1 MFKMIER
8 PADCEIRS
16 VIRFL
21 NARNVKL
28 ADIHCKICEVYGE
41 NAMSDGMVR
50 KWVRQFNESRENVH
64 DEVRSGRPSVVYDDL
79 VRAVDSKVHE
89 DRRFTISSLS
99 LHFPQISRTIL
110 YEIVSDRLN
119 YRKLCSRWVPEM
131 LGHTL
136 LLKLNPTTRNLAGR
150 K

>member
-1 MFKMIER
+1 MFKTIER
-8 PADCEIRS
+8 PANCEIRS

-21 NARNVKL
+21 NARNVKP
-28 ADIHCKICEVYGE
+28 ADIHRQICEVYGE
-41 NAMSDGMVR
+41 NATSDGMVR
-50 KWVRQFNESRENVH
+50 KWVRQFKEGRENVH
-64 DEVRSGRPSVVYDDL
+64 DEARSGWPSVVNDDL

-99 LHFPQISRTIL
+99 LHLPQISRTIL

-119 YRKLCSRWVPEM
+119 YQKLCSCWVPKM
-131 LGHTL
+131 LSEGHKTKRAGSAL
-136 LLKLNPTTRNLAGR
+136 SFLN